1 MHPNFRLLATIALLL
16 SAEYGA
22 GAEPPEDQSV
32 TKELGTVRSSI
43 RADEE
48 VVFYRTC
55 GSYDEKHG
63 TWRLP
68 IHGIVYEPE
77 EDSWRRGAV
86 AVSVRKTLG
95 LEADGVK
102 SEFLDRRLRLFL
114 VDNEGGKEI
123 FVRIGDRAYAAGT
136 SEANG
141 HFQAT
146 LLLADDD
153 VKQLVETDKDG
164 RWLPFEAVMPR
175 SDERRFQ
182 GRVQLIEP
190 AGLSI
195 ISDIDDTIKHSAVG
209 DRKALLANTF
219 LRKFQPVAG
228 MPGLFGRSAEQGMA
242 FHYVSGSPWQLYLPL
257 AEFLEDEGF
266 PKGSMHLKRFRLKVR
281 SMATVLVSQ
290 EAHKLPAIEAILAA
304 YPQRRF
310 ILVGDSGE
318 QDPEIYAKVARKH
331 AGQVV
336 GLFIRNVTGEA
347 GDGPRFTA
355 VREGLGDVR
364 FELFEEPESLSE
376 VVREI
381 RSSGGQG
388 SGPRAGR

>member
-1 MHPNFRLLATIALLL
+1 MHSNLRLLATIALLL

-22 GAEPPEDQSV
+22 GAEPPEDQTV
-32 TKELGTVRSSI
+32 TKELETVRSSI

-48 VVFYRTC
+48 VVFYPTC
-55 GSYDEKHG
+55 GAYDEKHG

-77 EDSWRRGAV
+77 EDSWRRGAL
-86 AVSVRKTLG
+86 AISVRKALG
-95 LEADGVK
+95 LDADDTR

-136 SEANG
+136 SEADG
-141 HFQAT
+141 HFQTT

-153 VKQLVETDKDG
+153 VKQLVETDRDG
-164 RWLPFEAVMPR
+164 RWLPFEAVTPA

-219 LRKFQPVAG
+219 LRKFRPVAG
-228 MPGLFGRSAEQGMA
+228 MPELYRRSAEQGIV

-257 AEFLEDEGF
+257 AEFLAAEEF
-266 PKGSMHLKRFRLKVR
+266 PTGSMHLKHFRLKVR
-281 SMATVLVSQ
+281 SMATVLASQ
-290 EAHKLPAIEAILAA
+290 EAHKLPAIDAILTA

-310 ILVGDSGE
+310 ILVGDTGE

-331 AGQVV
+331 AGQVA

-347 GDGPRFTA
+347 DDDPRFTA
-355 VREGLGDVR
+355 VREGLEDVR

-376 VVREI
+376 AIREI
-381 RSSGGQG
+381 RSGEHPQ
-388 SGPRAGR
+388 